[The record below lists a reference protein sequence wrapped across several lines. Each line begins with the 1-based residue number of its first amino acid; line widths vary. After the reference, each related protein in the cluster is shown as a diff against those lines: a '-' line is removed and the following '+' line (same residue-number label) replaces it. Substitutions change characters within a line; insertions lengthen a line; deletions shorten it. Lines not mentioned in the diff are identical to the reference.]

1 MTVHRA
7 KAMVLQAK
15 MLFPGGIRRTFH
27 FGSVDVHKRLQ
38 LSRIHHDGI
47 LVFFGL
53 FVVVAAAIL
62 HIHVQ
67 KHFCY
72 KFDRSDGMVDRYH
85 WYDYDDGYGNGGG
98 GGVVV
103 DGAGGPSWKG
113 SSRATARRVPIAAW
127 IYSLRMSSTKAVSR
141 SSPISL
147 YFSFSMTSSSSSLS
161 TSFCNF

>member
-1 MTVHRA
+1 M
-7 KAMVLQAK
+7 
-15 MLFPGGIRRTFH
+15 
-27 FGSVDVHKRLQ
+27 
-38 LSRIHHDGI
+38 

-53 FVVVAAAIL
+53 IGVVVVAAIL

-72 KFDRSDGMVDRYH
+72 KIDRSDGIVDRFH
-85 WYDYDDGYGNGGG
+85 WYDYDDGGGG
-98 GGVVV
+98 GGVV
-103 DGAGGPSWKG
+103 DAAGGPSWKG
-113 SSRATARRVPIAAW
+113 TSRATARRAPIAAW